1 MKSKNSITDS
11 KITYNTIIEVNDE
24 SNDFIPYWDLA
35 MTEHISNNYITVGRV
50 PNKTKVKSLYSFYI
64 KLVNK
69 KEEFSPE
76 KSDYIQLDKLFTID
90 VYRIKKEKE
99 FNKDFIKNYQINH
112 NPNNLNVFLYN
123 INEVKDSTIKN
134 LNKISEKLKYKLGL
148 TDFSFVPYN
157 KNNYDKFYSIID
169 DFFGVLKERISI
181 EYNNQ
186 MGLLLNSI
194 KNMNDI
200 YNNEEEIIY
209 EYIKNKVLYLDL
221 LAMGDFSEEIK
232 KTCNSDIFKVF
243 DKLSNK
249 YIYANHP
256 SLNDLNIMEIK
267 QKIKNKN
274 LTNIDY
280 QLFLLY
286 NYVKSC
292 RLLKEYKTVVNIMCD
307 FTIKID
313 KYESSF
319 KSIYHFL
326 YWKIYF
332 IFNFINYLVSYKD
345 VLNEKDVI
353 HKNKIEQ
360 GILHLYE
367 FVAKNLKN
375 YGKKLKIKLPTI
387 KIFMLLKDYV
397 DKGMNIKEELEKITN
412 EDFGDSE
419 KDDIF
424 QQFKSD
430 IKMINDSQKLKN
442 KNYDIFT
449 NKKAFIEEYLLILQI
464 INKRNCE
471 FIHSKISIRKE
482 FEIIPLLLCLNK
494 FEETK
499 NILNSLLEEKFI
511 KTYKWTYTRQYIC
524 FIFVMLLN
532 CLEKNKENLNLMFKL
547 LDTNF
552 TKIEHFMKILENED
566 KNLVSDIISKY
577 IESYSEIE
585 ADDKDEKLDK
595 IFSLDKAIIIKL
607 NDIKDNLI
615 FINKSKTK
623 KEKIEYKFT
632 NKTGISMNISKIQL
646 IFEELNI
653 ISSNEDSKEKILYEI
668 DNESNNF
675 KSIIPFIKDQENAF
689 DILIDETNNI
699 FKLNTIYK
707 FKQIKYIIKNSL
719 CGIYHIKEDL
729 KICINPIDMKI
740 STQVYPS
747 YDESDFSE
755 EMKNKFYFNVLSK
768 INIKVIDI
776 PSPEE
781 LNNKSLRFI
790 FEDVSKKEGS
800 TLTIQTLIL
809 KENLTKTFPDIIIEN
824 SSIEFPPGSIK
835 EKGKLENIIIP
846 FYVENINY
854 YSNDIISIK
863 ITVHISDK
871 NNKDK
876 IDYSYASIHNINL
889 IHLFNMKKKF
899 RLINDKYLMQ
909 TTFSLNVETNN
920 IKIYTHNSENYSFYI
935 DSRQALNLVLLL
947 NNNQNEIIQ
956 KLRQNFLEFSI
967 DKTKNNQIENKEKEI
982 SKYRL
987 CYPEKNII
995 DEIKELTSIPYS
1007 IVINVDD
1014 CQHKIYQEMNIIIN
1028 IKKRSKKNV
1037 VLLINI
1043 HDNENWAV
1051 IGKSRI
1057 VEEWINDDNKEKENE
1072 NEKNIKVILLPL
1084 SDGFLKLPEI
1094 EICEYVIEEKKEEKN
1109 IKINEDNE
1117 SKDEIIIGK
1126 MNFLPIEYG
1135 TSIEGNERV
1144 LKITPITESSLKL
1157 NLT

>member
-1 MKSKNSITDS
+1 
-11 KITYNTIIEVNDE
+11 
-24 SNDFIPYWDLA
+24 
-35 MTEHISNNYITVGRV
+35 
-50 PNKTKVKSLYSFYI
+50 
-64 KLVNK
+64 
-69 KEEFSPE
+69 
-76 KSDYIQLDKLFTID
+76 
-90 VYRIKKEKE
+90 
-99 FNKDFIKNYQINH
+99 
-112 NPNNLNVFLYN
+112 
-123 INEVKDSTIKN
+123 
-134 LNKISEKLKYKLGL
+134 
-148 TDFSFVPYN
+148 
-157 KNNYDKFYSIID
+157 
-169 DFFGVLKERISI
+169 
-181 EYNNQ
+181 
-186 MGLLLNSI
+186 
-194 KNMNDI
+194 
-200 YNNEEEIIY
+200 
-209 EYIKNKVLYLDL
+209 
-221 LAMGDFSEEIK
+221 
-232 KTCNSDIFKVF
+232 
-243 DKLSNK
+243 
-249 YIYANHP
+249 
-256 SLNDLNIMEIK
+256 
-267 QKIKNKN
+267 
-274 LTNIDY
+274 
-280 QLFLLY
+280 
-286 NYVKSC
+286 
-292 RLLKEYKTVVNIMCD
+292 
-307 FTIKID
+307 
-313 KYESSF
+313 
-319 KSIYHFL
+319 
-326 YWKIYF
+326 
-332 IFNFINYLVSYKD
+332 
-345 VLNEKDVI
+345 
-353 HKNKIEQ
+353 
-360 GILHLYE
+360 
-367 FVAKNLKN
+367 
-375 YGKKLKIKLPTI
+375 
-387 KIFMLLKDYV
+387 
-397 DKGMNIKEELEKITN
+397 
-412 EDFGDSE
+412 
-419 KDDIF
+419 
-424 QQFKSD
+424 
-430 IKMINDSQKLKN
+430 
-442 KNYDIFT
+442 
-449 NKKAFIEEYLLILQI
+449 
-464 INKRNCE
+464 
-471 FIHSKISIRKE
+471 
-482 FEIIPLLLCLNK
+482 
-494 FEETK
+494 
-499 NILNSLLEEKFI
+499 
-511 KTYKWTYTRQYIC
+511 
-524 FIFVMLLN
+524 
-532 CLEKNKENLNLMFKL
+532 
-547 LDTNF
+547 
-552 TKIEHFMKILENED
+552 
-566 KNLVSDIISKY
+566 
-577 IESYSEIE
+577 
-585 ADDKDEKLDK
+585 
-595 IFSLDKAIIIKL
+595 
-607 NDIKDNLI
+607 
-615 FINKSKTK
+615 
-623 KEKIEYKFT
+623 
-632 NKTGISMNISKIQL
+632 MNISKIQL

-653 ISSNEDSKEKILYEI
+653 ISSNEDSKEKKKIIYEI

-863 ITVHISDK
+863 ITVHILDK

-947 NNNQNEIIQ
+947 NNNQNEIVQ

-1028 IKKRSKKNV
+1028 IKKKSKKNV

-1072 NEKNIKVILLPL
+1072 KNIKVILLPL

-1109 IKINEDNE
+1109 ININEDNE

>member
-1 MKSKNSITDS
+1 
-11 KITYNTIIEVNDE
+11 
-24 SNDFIPYWDLA
+24 
-35 MTEHISNNYITVGRV
+35 
-50 PNKTKVKSLYSFYI
+50 
-64 KLVNK
+64 
-69 KEEFSPE
+69 
-76 KSDYIQLDKLFTID
+76 
-90 VYRIKKEKE
+90 
-99 FNKDFIKNYQINH
+99 
-112 NPNNLNVFLYN
+112 
-123 INEVKDSTIKN
+123 
-134 LNKISEKLKYKLGL
+134 
-148 TDFSFVPYN
+148 
-157 KNNYDKFYSIID
+157 
-169 DFFGVLKERISI
+169 
-181 EYNNQ
+181 
-186 MGLLLNSI
+186 
-194 KNMNDI
+194 
-200 YNNEEEIIY
+200 
-209 EYIKNKVLYLDL
+209 
-221 LAMGDFSEEIK
+221 
-232 KTCNSDIFKVF
+232 
-243 DKLSNK
+243 
-249 YIYANHP
+249 
-256 SLNDLNIMEIK
+256 
-267 QKIKNKN
+267 
-274 LTNIDY
+274 
-280 QLFLLY
+280 
-286 NYVKSC
+286 
-292 RLLKEYKTVVNIMCD
+292 
-307 FTIKID
+307 
-313 KYESSF
+313 
-319 KSIYHFL
+319 
-326 YWKIYF
+326 
-332 IFNFINYLVSYKD
+332 
-345 VLNEKDVI
+345 
-353 HKNKIEQ
+353 
-360 GILHLYE
+360 
-367 FVAKNLKN
+367 
-375 YGKKLKIKLPTI
+375 
-387 KIFMLLKDYV
+387 
-397 DKGMNIKEELEKITN
+397 
-412 EDFGDSE
+412 
-419 KDDIF
+419 
-424 QQFKSD
+424 
-430 IKMINDSQKLKN
+430 
-442 KNYDIFT
+442 
-449 NKKAFIEEYLLILQI
+449 
-464 INKRNCE
+464 
-471 FIHSKISIRKE
+471 
-482 FEIIPLLLCLNK
+482 
-494 FEETK
+494 
-499 NILNSLLEEKFI
+499 
-511 KTYKWTYTRQYIC
+511 
-524 FIFVMLLN
+524 
-532 CLEKNKENLNLMFKL
+532 
-547 LDTNF
+547 
-552 TKIEHFMKILENED
+552 MKILENED

-863 ITVHISDK
+863 ITVHILDK